1 MRVGYGATFQNPGRE
16 LTDREVYREEIRLAR
31 LAEPLGFD
39 SVWSTEHH
47 VTGYQM
53 CPDVLQFLSY
63 MAGTSDTLEL
73 GSMVVV
79 IPWHRNPARV
89 AEQIAVLDHY
99 CGGRLTVGFGRG
111 SGRIEFELLG
121 VDMGEARE
129 RFMEA
134 TELISRGLE
143 TGYCEYDGAIFQQPR
158 LPLRPAPF
166 QSFKGR
172 LYAGVASHGSIR
184 LMAKPGLGILLIPQR
199 PWEDIRAELAEY
211 RELFRERHGEE
222 APPTVAVAWI
232 FCDEDEQRAQDE
244 AERWMSRYWR
254 GVIKH
259 YDFANPDNFKGVK
272 GYENYVSQAQGVR
285 DAGEDAIAKEFMK
298 VQVWGTPAMCRDK
311 IRNIHEQ
318 VGCEQFVGI
327 FRYADMPFAVAER
340 NLRTFAATVVPDL
353 KKLPAKSA

>member
-1 MRVGYGATFQNPGRE
+1 MRLGYGATFQNPKRE

-99 CGGRLTVGFGRG
+99 CDGRLLVGFGRG
-111 SGRIEFELLG
+111 SGKIEFELLG
-121 VDMGEARE
+121 VEMGEARE

-134 TELISRGLE
+134 TDMIRRGLE
-143 TGYCEYDGAIFQQPR
+143 AGYVEYDGKLFRQPR

-166 QSFKGR
+166 KSFRNR
-172 LYAGVASHGSIR
+172 LYAGVASAGSIQ

-199 PWEDIRAELAEY
+199 PWQDIKGELEEY
-211 RELFRERHGEE
+211 RALFREHHGEA
-222 APPTVAVAWI
+222 APAPVAVAWV
-232 FCDEDEQRAQDE
+232 FCDEDEGRAADE
-244 AERWMSRYWR
+244 SARWMTRYWR
-254 GVIKH
+254 GVIEH

-272 GYENYVSQAQGVR
+272 GYENYVSQAQMAKDVGP
-285 DAGEDAIAKEFMK
+285 DAIAQDFMK
-298 VQVWGTPAMCRDK
+298 VQVWGTPKTCLEK
-311 IRNIHEQ
+311 IRFIREQ
-318 VGCEQFVGI
+318 VGCEHFVGI
-327 FRYADMPFAVAER
+327 FRYADMPFDVAER
-340 NLRTFAATVVPDL
+340 NLRTFASSVLPDV
-353 KKLPAKSA
+353 KKLA